1 MECAQIQEL
10 MSAWLDGELPVEDAA
25 RLEAHLAR
33 CSACQQFRDV
43 LHNQHEEL
51 RGLFAERR
59 QAAAALA
66 ERVNRQIREA
76 PPRHFRNRWLPL
88 VCAAAAGFL
97 AAVVIFQPWRR
108 TREIIVAPLMTET
121 HEADRGE
128 FSLIVAREPIDI
140 QLPGHNDWE
149 PFKAGQRF
157 EAGSRVRT
165 KADLC
170 CEIQTGDDSEIR
182 LNGGTEVCF
191 QNTRHLELA
200 SGQMMA
206 HVAKHPIPF
215 QVDVA
220 ATTVTAVGT
229 EFDLTCRPAE
239 TTLLV
244 LEGSTSVAGKGPNQI
259 VSSGELAKIVN
270 GQITEKNAADPLLLL
285 LTTRWV
291 NEILVLKGRDN
302 PELARRI
309 DDILAQLGQ
318 LKGSFMDEQE
328 IRGLGDR
335 CLLPLSRYLQSPRCE
350 GEAQRGRRQM
360 AARILS
366 DMALPWAI
374 PELIE
379 LLDKDDPEVRFQ
391 AAKGLERLT
400 SVNMG
405 HRPEDWRRNSRE
417 IMLPAIKSWQQWWRQ
432 NQYRCP
438 AGP

>member
-1 MECAQIQEL
+1 MECVQIQEL
-10 MSAWLDGELPVEDAA
+10 MSAWLDGELPVEEAA
-25 RLEAHLAR
+25 RLEAHLDG
-33 CSACQQFRDV
+33 CSACLQVRDT
-43 LHNQHEEL
+43 LRNQHLEL
-51 RGLFAERR
+51 RRLFVERR
-59 QAAAALA
+59 QAAAVLA
-66 ERVNRQIREA
+66 ENVNQQIRQEA
-76 PPRHFRNRWLPL
+76 PPRPRNRWLPL
-88 VCAAAAGFL
+88 LFAAAAGFL
-97 AAVVIFQPWRR
+97 VAVVIFQPWRR
-108 TREIIVAPLMTET
+108 AREVIVAPQRTEA
-121 HEADRGE
+121 HQGD

-140 QLPGHNDWE
+140 QLPGRSDWE
-149 PFKAGQRF
+149 PVKAGQRF
-157 EAGSRVRT
+157 EAGCKVRT

-170 CEIQTGDDSEIR
+170 CEIRTGDDSEIR

-191 QNTRHLELA
+191 QSTRHLELA

-206 HVAKHPIPF
+206 HVAKRPTPF
-215 QVDVA
+215 QVNVA
-220 ATTVTAVGT
+220 ATIVTAVGT
-229 EFDLTCRPAE
+229 EFDITCRPAE

-259 VSSGELAKIVN
+259 VLSGELAKIVN
-270 GQITEKNAADPLLLL
+270 GQITEKNAAGPLLLL

-309 DDILAQLGQ
+309 DDILAQIGQ

-350 GEAQRGRRQM
+350 GESQRGRRQM

-391 AAKGLERLT
+391 AAKGLQRLT

-405 HRPEDWRRNSRE
+405 HPPEEWRRNSRE

>member
-1 MECAQIQEL
+1 
-10 MSAWLDGELPVEDAA
+10 
-25 RLEAHLAR
+25 
-33 CSACQQFRDV
+33 
-43 LHNQHEEL
+43 
-51 RGLFAERR
+51 
-59 QAAAALA
+59 
-66 ERVNRQIREA
+66 
-76 PPRHFRNRWLPL
+76 
-88 VCAAAAGFL
+88 
-97 AAVVIFQPWRR
+97 
-108 TREIIVAPLMTET
+108 
-121 HEADRGE
+121 
-128 FSLIVAREPIDI
+128 
-140 QLPGHNDWE
+140 
-149 PFKAGQRF
+149 
-157 EAGSRVRT
+157 
-165 KADLC
+165 
-170 CEIQTGDDSEIR
+170 
-182 LNGGTEVCF
+182 
-191 QNTRHLELA
+191 
-200 SGQMMA
+200 
-206 HVAKHPIPF
+206 
-215 QVDVA
+215 
-220 ATTVTAVGT
+220 
-229 EFDLTCRPAE
+229 
-239 TTLLV
+239 
-244 LEGSTSVAGKGPNQI
+244 VAGKGPNQI

-270 GQITEKNAADPLLLL
+270 GQITEKNAADPLLLM

-360 AARILS
+360 AARILA

-400 SVNMG
+400 SVTMG